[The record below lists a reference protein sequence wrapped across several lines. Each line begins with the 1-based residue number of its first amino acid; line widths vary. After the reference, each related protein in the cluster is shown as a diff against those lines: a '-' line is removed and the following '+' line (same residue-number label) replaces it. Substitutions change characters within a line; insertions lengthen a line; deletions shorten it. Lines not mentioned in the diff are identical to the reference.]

1 MGYLRDTIKG
11 VSWMGGF
18 RLFSR
23 LIALGRM
30 AILARLLLPAQFGV
44 YGIAALV
51 LVFLEI
57 FTETGINVFLIQ
69 EKKNINEYINTAW
82 TVSIVRGTLIS
93 LLILLVTPL
102 IISFFNSPD
111 VRPLLLL
118 ISLVPFLRGF
128 INPSI
133 IKFQKELQ
141 FNKEFWFRSSI
152 FLFDSAVAV
161 ILVLLTHSPVGLI
174 YGFLAG
180 VVLEIILSFGF
191 VKPRPRLA
199 FEFKKVKRIVGRG
212 KWVTASGIFS
222 YLSQQGDDAVVAR
235 ILNTA
240 SLGLYQ
246 MAYKLSTLPLTE
258 ITQVVG
264 KVTFPVFT
272 RIAGDLTRLKKAFV
286 KTTLAMTFLI
296 LPFGLILFLFP
307 REIIHFIL
315 GARWLGAADALKV
328 LAIFGIIR
336 AILGVPNALFLA
348 LEKQKWVANIQ
359 LMQFIGLAVSI
370 IPLTIR
376 FGIIGAGISSI
387 ISSLVSLPFALFY
400 LSLIFKNEKA

>member
-1 MGYLRDTIKG
+1 
-11 VSWMGGF
+11 MGGF

-23 LIALGRM
+23 LVALGRT

-44 YGIAALV
+44 YGIATLV
-51 LVFLEI
+51 LAFLEI
-57 FTETGINVFLIQ
+57 FTETGINVFLVQ
-69 EKKNINEYINTAW
+69 EKKDIDEYIDTAW
-82 TVSIVRGTLIS
+82 IVSIVRGILIS
-93 LLILLVTPL
+93 LLLLLATPL
-102 IISFFNSPD
+102 IVSFFNSPD

-152 FLFDSAVAV
+152 FVFDSVIAI
-161 ILVLLTHSPVGLI
+161 ILVLVTHSPVGLI
-174 YGFLAG
+174 WGFVAG
-180 VVLEIILSFGF
+180 VILEVIFSFSF

-235 ILNTA
+235 ILNTT
-240 SLGLYQ
+240 SLGFYQ

-258 ITQVVG
+258 VTHVAG
-264 KVTFPVFT
+264 KVTFPVFA

-286 KTTLAMTFLI
+286 KTTLAMIFLI
-296 LPFGLILFLFP
+296 LPSGLILFLFP
-307 REIIHFIL
+307 REIIHFVL
-315 GARWLGAADALKV
+315 GARWLEAADALKV

-336 AILGVPNALFLA
+336 AISGVPNALFLA

-359 LMQFIGLAVSI
+359 LMQLIGLAASI
-370 IPLTIR
+370 IPLTIK

-387 ISSLVSLPFALFY
+387 ISSLVSLPFTLFY
-400 LSLIFKNEKA
+400 LSLVFKNERT